1 MTEQTSTAPSAV
13 LEALRGALA
22 RAVRALIAAEE
33 MHMPSGKRQMFTVA
47 IEFGNDALEK
57 HAAVTAAPATTEP
70 HSHNFIKG
78 ITGNYRCDFCGEL
91 EPATGGGTIEGAS
104 DQADPTPQES

>member
-22 RAVRALIAAEE
+22 RAVRALIATEE

-57 HAAVTAAPATTEP
+57 QAALTAAAPADLANHPLVESAYEAAMVPADEQPEMTLEELKAAAP
-70 HSHNFIKG
+70 GEKG
-78 ITGNYRCDFCGEL
+78 E
-91 EPATGGGTIEGAS
+91 
-104 DQADPTPQES
+104 